1 MISGQDFYHVL
12 SALVPLYVA
21 MGLAYASVRWWKIF
35 TPDQCAGI
43 NRFVA
48 VFAVPFLSFTFVSS
62 NNFYHMNYRFIA
74 ADSLQ
79 KAGFLLLL
87 ILICNSPF
95 FPSRRLRRIDCVI
108 TLFSL
113 STLPN
118 TLVVGVPLLAAMYG
132 DFTSPLMVQIV
143 VLQSVF
149 WYTILLIMFEY
160 RAAVQFIA
168 DQFPVS
174 GTAARISSVRVDPDV
189 VSLVNSSS
197 AGRTVVGGAC
207 SIADVDEKGNIHV
220 VVSRR
225 SSSYSVSTSD
235 IKSVNTNNNNN
246 NNNMNSWGIPRASD
260 LTGVEIWSVRSSPRN
275 SNLVEDE
282 IINNSSG
289 GRSLQKPQLLHMFN
303 WNSPNATSFPPS
315 NNNDDKNKVCSCDVN
330 SNEEA
335 VGSERGGTQGQGDH
349 HIIDTNTAYSEIT
362 GETKEMD
369 DDYDESKK
377 GAPKGVMGRL
387 VMIMV
392 WKKLIRNPNTYASL
406 LGIFWSLLS
415 FSLNLELPSIVE
427 NSVSILANTG
437 LGMAMFSLGLFI
449 GVQPKVIGCGKWM
462 ALMAMSARFLLGPGV
477 AAAAAGVVG
486 VRGGTSSGH
495 YSFRVCQR
503 L

>member
-189 VSLVNSSS
+189 VSLV
-197 AGRTVVGGAC
+197 
-207 SIADVDEKGNIHV
+207 
-220 VVSRR
+220 
-225 SSSYSVSTSD
+225 
-235 IKSVNTNNNNN
+235 
-246 NNNMNSWGIPRASD
+246 
-260 LTGVEIWSVRSSPRN
+260 
-275 SNLVEDE
+275 
-282 IINNSSG
+282 
-289 GRSLQKPQLLHMFN
+289 
-303 WNSPNATSFPPS
+303 
-315 NNNDDKNKVCSCDVN
+315 
-330 SNEEA
+330 
-335 VGSERGGTQGQGDH
+335 
-349 HIIDTNTAYSEIT
+349 

-437 LGMAMFSLGLFI
+437 LGMAMFSLGNI
-449 GVQPKVIGCGKWM
+449 IYIT
-462 ALMAMSARFLLGPGV
+462 FLLLIMLINLISCLS
-477 AAAAAGVVG
+477 
-486 VRGGTSSGH
+486 VRKVQGCSL
-495 YSFRVCQR
+495 VCNQR
-503 L
+503 

>member
-174 GTAARISSVRVDPDV
+174 GTAARISS
-189 VSLVNSSS
+189 
-197 AGRTVVGGAC
+197 
-207 SIADVDEKGNIHV
+207 
-220 VVSRR
+220 
-225 SSSYSVSTSD
+225 
-235 IKSVNTNNNNN
+235 
-246 NNNMNSWGIPRASD
+246 
-260 LTGVEIWSVRSSPRN
+260 
-275 SNLVEDE
+275 
-282 IINNSSG
+282 
-289 GRSLQKPQLLHMFN
+289 
-303 WNSPNATSFPPS
+303 
-315 NNNDDKNKVCSCDVN
+315 
-330 SNEEA
+330 
-335 VGSERGGTQGQGDH
+335 
-349 HIIDTNTAYSEIT
+349 
-362 GETKEMD
+362 EMD

-486 VRGGTSSGH
+486 VRGILLQVTIVQAALPQGIIPFVYAKDYNLYPEILSTAVIFGMVVALPVTII
-495 YSFRVCQR
+495 YYV
-503 L
+503 LLGL

>member
-87 ILICNSPF
+87 ILICN
-95 FPSRRLRRIDCVI
+95 RLRRIDCVI

-174 GTAARISSVRVDPDV
+174 GTAARISS
-189 VSLVNSSS
+189 
-197 AGRTVVGGAC
+197 
-207 SIADVDEKGNIHV
+207 
-220 VVSRR
+220 
-225 SSSYSVSTSD
+225 
-235 IKSVNTNNNNN
+235 
-246 NNNMNSWGIPRASD
+246 
-260 LTGVEIWSVRSSPRN
+260 
-275 SNLVEDE
+275 
-282 IINNSSG
+282 
-289 GRSLQKPQLLHMFN
+289 
-303 WNSPNATSFPPS
+303 
-315 NNNDDKNKVCSCDVN
+315 
-330 SNEEA
+330 
-335 VGSERGGTQGQGDH
+335 
-349 HIIDTNTAYSEIT
+349 
-362 GETKEMD
+362 
-369 DDYDESKK
+369 

-486 VRGGTSSGH
+486 VRGILLQVTIVQAALPQGIIPFVYAKDYNLYPEILSTAVIFGMVVALPVTII
-495 YSFRVCQR
+495 YYV
-503 L
+503 LLGL

>member
-87 ILICNSPF
+87 ILICN
-95 FPSRRLRRIDCVI
+95 RLRRIDCVI

-168 DQFPVS
+168 DQFPV
-174 GTAARISSVRVDPDV
+174 
-189 VSLVNSSS
+189 
-197 AGRTVVGGAC
+197 
-207 SIADVDEKGNIHV
+207 
-220 VVSRR
+220 
-225 SSSYSVSTSD
+225 
-235 IKSVNTNNNNN
+235 
-246 NNNMNSWGIPRASD
+246 
-260 LTGVEIWSVRSSPRN
+260 
-275 SNLVEDE
+275 
-282 IINNSSG
+282 
-289 GRSLQKPQLLHMFN
+289 
-303 WNSPNATSFPPS
+303 
-315 NNNDDKNKVCSCDVN
+315 
-330 SNEEA
+330 
-335 VGSERGGTQGQGDH
+335 
-349 HIIDTNTAYSEIT
+349 
-362 GETKEMD
+362 
-369 DDYDESKK
+369 
-377 GAPKGVMGRL
+377 
-387 VMIMV
+387 
-392 WKKLIRNPNTYASL
+392 L

-486 VRGGTSSGH
+486 VRGILLQVTIVQAALPQGIIPFVYAKDYNLYPEILSTAVIFGMVVALPVTII
-495 YSFRVCQR
+495 YYV
-503 L
+503 LLGL

>member
-174 GTAARISSVRVDPDV
+174 GTAARISSVR
-189 VSLVNSSS
+189 
-197 AGRTVVGGAC
+197 
-207 SIADVDEKGNIHV
+207 
-220 VVSRR
+220 
-225 SSSYSVSTSD
+225 
-235 IKSVNTNNNNN
+235 
-246 NNNMNSWGIPRASD
+246 
-260 LTGVEIWSVRSSPRN
+260 
-275 SNLVEDE
+275 
-282 IINNSSG
+282 
-289 GRSLQKPQLLHMFN
+289 
-303 WNSPNATSFPPS
+303 
-315 NNNDDKNKVCSCDVN
+315 
-330 SNEEA
+330 
-335 VGSERGGTQGQGDH
+335 
-349 HIIDTNTAYSEIT
+349 
-362 GETKEMD
+362 
-369 DDYDESKK
+369 
-377 GAPKGVMGRL
+377 
-387 VMIMV
+387 
-392 WKKLIRNPNTYASL
+392 
-406 LGIFWSLLS
+406 
-415 FSLNLELPSIVE
+415 LNLELPSIVE

-486 VRGGTSSGH
+486 VRGILLQVTIVQAALPQGIIPFVYAKDYNLYPEILSTAVIFGMVVALPVTII
-495 YSFRVCQR
+495 YYV
-503 L
+503 LLGL

>member
-197 AGRTVVGGAC
+197 AGRTVVG
-207 SIADVDEKGNIHV
+207 
-220 VVSRR
+220 
-225 SSSYSVSTSD
+225 
-235 IKSVNTNNNNN
+235 
-246 NNNMNSWGIPRASD
+246 
-260 LTGVEIWSVRSSPRN
+260 
-275 SNLVEDE
+275 
-282 IINNSSG
+282 
-289 GRSLQKPQLLHMFN
+289 
-303 WNSPNATSFPPS
+303 
-315 NNNDDKNKVCSCDVN
+315 
-330 SNEEA
+330 
-335 VGSERGGTQGQGDH
+335 
-349 HIIDTNTAYSEIT
+349 
-362 GETKEMD
+362 
-369 DDYDESKK
+369 
-377 GAPKGVMGRL
+377 L

-437 LGMAMFSLGLFI
+437 LGMAMFSLGNI
-449 GVQPKVIGCGKWM
+449 IYIT
-462 ALMAMSARFLLGPGV
+462 FLLLIMLINLISCLS
-477 AAAAAGVVG
+477 
-486 VRGGTSSGH
+486 VRKVQGCSL
-495 YSFRVCQR
+495 VCNQR
-503 L
+503 

>member
-79 KAGFLLLL
+79 K

-118 TLVVGVPLLAAMYG
+118 TLVVGVPLLAA
-132 DFTSPLMVQIV
+132 I
-143 VLQSVF
+143 
-149 WYTILLIMFEY
+149 
-160 RAAVQFIA
+160 
-168 DQFPVS
+168 
-174 GTAARISSVRVDPDV
+174 
-189 VSLVNSSS
+189 
-197 AGRTVVGGAC
+197 
-207 SIADVDEKGNIHV
+207 
-220 VVSRR
+220 
-225 SSSYSVSTSD
+225 
-235 IKSVNTNNNNN
+235 
-246 NNNMNSWGIPRASD
+246 
-260 LTGVEIWSVRSSPRN
+260 
-275 SNLVEDE
+275 
-282 IINNSSG
+282 
-289 GRSLQKPQLLHMFN
+289 
-303 WNSPNATSFPPS
+303 
-315 NNNDDKNKVCSCDVN
+315 
-330 SNEEA
+330 
-335 VGSERGGTQGQGDH
+335 
-349 HIIDTNTAYSEIT
+349 
-362 GETKEMD
+362 
-369 DDYDESKK
+369 
-377 GAPKGVMGRL
+377 
-387 VMIMV
+387 
-392 WKKLIRNPNTYASL
+392 
-406 LGIFWSLLS
+406 
-415 FSLNLELPSIVE
+415 LNLELPSIVE

-486 VRGGTSSGH
+486 VRGILLQVTIVQAALPQGIIPFVYAKDYNLYPEILSTAVIFGMVVALPVTII
-495 YSFRVCQR
+495 YYV
-503 L
+503 LLGL

>member
-174 GTAARISSVRVDPDV
+174 GTAARISSVRV
-189 VSLVNSSS
+189 
-197 AGRTVVGGAC
+197 
-207 SIADVDEKGNIHV
+207 
-220 VVSRR
+220 
-225 SSSYSVSTSD
+225 
-235 IKSVNTNNNNN
+235 
-246 NNNMNSWGIPRASD
+246 
-260 LTGVEIWSVRSSPRN
+260 
-275 SNLVEDE
+275 
-282 IINNSSG
+282 
-289 GRSLQKPQLLHMFN
+289 
-303 WNSPNATSFPPS
+303 
-315 NNNDDKNKVCSCDVN
+315 
-330 SNEEA
+330 
-335 VGSERGGTQGQGDH
+335 
-349 HIIDTNTAYSEIT
+349 

-437 LGMAMFSLGLFI
+437 LGMAMFSLGNI
-449 GVQPKVIGCGKWM
+449 IYIT
-462 ALMAMSARFLLGPGV
+462 FLLLIMLINLISCLS
-477 AAAAAGVVG
+477 
-486 VRGGTSSGH
+486 VRKVQGCSL
-495 YSFRVCQR
+495 VCNQR
-503 L
+503 

>member
-168 DQFPVS
+168 DQFPV
-174 GTAARISSVRVDPDV
+174 
-189 VSLVNSSS
+189 
-197 AGRTVVGGAC
+197 
-207 SIADVDEKGNIHV
+207 
-220 VVSRR
+220 
-225 SSSYSVSTSD
+225 
-235 IKSVNTNNNNN
+235 
-246 NNNMNSWGIPRASD
+246 
-260 LTGVEIWSVRSSPRN
+260 
-275 SNLVEDE
+275 
-282 IINNSSG
+282 
-289 GRSLQKPQLLHMFN
+289 
-303 WNSPNATSFPPS
+303 
-315 NNNDDKNKVCSCDVN
+315 
-330 SNEEA
+330 
-335 VGSERGGTQGQGDH
+335 
-349 HIIDTNTAYSEIT
+349 

-437 LGMAMFSLGLFI
+437 LGMAMFSLGNI
-449 GVQPKVIGCGKWM
+449 IYIT
-462 ALMAMSARFLLGPGV
+462 FLLLIMLINLISCLS
-477 AAAAAGVVG
+477 
-486 VRGGTSSGH
+486 VRKVQGCSL
-495 YSFRVCQR
+495 VCNQR
-503 L
+503 

>member
-79 KAGFLLLL
+79 K

-168 DQFPVS
+168 D
-174 GTAARISSVRVDPDV
+174 
-189 VSLVNSSS
+189 
-197 AGRTVVGGAC
+197 
-207 SIADVDEKGNIHV
+207 
-220 VVSRR
+220 
-225 SSSYSVSTSD
+225 
-235 IKSVNTNNNNN
+235 
-246 NNNMNSWGIPRASD
+246 
-260 LTGVEIWSVRSSPRN
+260 
-275 SNLVEDE
+275 
-282 IINNSSG
+282 
-289 GRSLQKPQLLHMFN
+289 
-303 WNSPNATSFPPS
+303 
-315 NNNDDKNKVCSCDVN
+315 
-330 SNEEA
+330 
-335 VGSERGGTQGQGDH
+335 
-349 HIIDTNTAYSEIT
+349 
-362 GETKEMD
+362 
-369 DDYDESKK
+369 
-377 GAPKGVMGRL
+377 
-387 VMIMV
+387 
-392 WKKLIRNPNTYASL
+392 TYASL

-486 VRGGTSSGH
+486 VRGILLQVTIVQAALPQGIIPFVYAKDYNLYPEILSTAVIFGMVVALPVTII
-495 YSFRVCQR
+495 YYV
-503 L
+503 LLGL